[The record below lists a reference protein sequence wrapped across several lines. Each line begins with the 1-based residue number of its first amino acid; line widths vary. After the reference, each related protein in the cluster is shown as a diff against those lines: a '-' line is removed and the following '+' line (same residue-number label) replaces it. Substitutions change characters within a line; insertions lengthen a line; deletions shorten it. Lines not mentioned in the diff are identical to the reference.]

1 MVGTMIEIK
10 TPKQVADMHVEWEHW
25 LVVHQPTIEE
35 LNALVEW
42 AMAKKRD
49 ASKRLTGRW
58 YQP

>member
-1 MVGTMIEIK
+1 MIEIK
-10 TPKQVADMHVEWEHW
+10 TSKQVADMRAAWERW
-25 LVVHQPTIEE
+25 YVVHRPTIEE

-49 ASKRLTGRW
+49 ATKRLTGRW